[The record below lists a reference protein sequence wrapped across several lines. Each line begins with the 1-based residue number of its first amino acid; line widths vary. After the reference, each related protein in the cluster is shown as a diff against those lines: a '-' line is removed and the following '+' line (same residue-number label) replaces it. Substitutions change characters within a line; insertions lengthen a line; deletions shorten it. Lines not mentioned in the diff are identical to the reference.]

1 MDRKFKGVFI
11 PREIWE
17 NKDISSTEKLLWGEI
32 WSLSDNKD
40 GCFASN
46 KHFSEFLGVQ
56 VRHMQKLLSNLE
68 SLQYITISA
77 NNFWQRRIY
86 TYDTKDPPPVINDTP
101 PVINDTPPVIND
113 THINNTLYWSNT
125 LLYSSSYSSEE
136 KEEEK
141 YICSVEELKNYLPWK
156 KIQDEIPYKDIEREM
171 VDFFIYHEDKGKK
184 IPKST
189 VSLRFGHWLK
199 PKYETEHDRKIL
211 MAQYRKKNAQIQA
224 FKSSTI
230 DSTENL
236 QKQKIESIESVL
248 SSYDQEELYKL
259 REESDKKFNSLNI
272 KTQSEKHK
280 KSLED
285 LYFENFIRKLWKKQ
299 LKESHVN

>member
-32 WSLSDNKD
+32 WSLSDNKEW
-40 GCFASN
+40 CFASN
-46 KHFSEFLGVQ
+46 KHFSVFLGVQ

-68 SLQYITISA
+68 KMKFITISS
-77 NNFWQRRIY
+77 NEFWQRRIY
-86 TYDTKDPPPVINDTP
+86 TYDTKDTPPVINDTP

-113 THINNTLYWSNT
+113 THIYNTLYWSST
-125 LLYSSSYSSEE
+125 LLYSSSYSSVE

-141 YICSVEELKNYLPWK
+141 FICSVEELKNYLPWK

-171 VDFFIYHEDKGKK
+171 VDFFIHHEDKNKK

-199 PKYETEHDRKIL
+199 PKFESDQDRKIL
-211 MAQYRKKNAQIQA
+211 MSQYRKKMAQKQA
-224 FKSSTI
+224 FKSSTPDWEENEWKLKI
-230 DSTENL
+230 DP
-236 QKQKIESIESVL
+236 IESILCTYS
-248 SSYDQEELYKL
+248 EEERKNL
-259 REESDKKFNSLNI
+259 RTESDNKFISLKI
-272 KTQSEKHK
+272 KTGSEENK
-280 KSLED
+280 KTLQD
-285 LYFENFIRKLWKKQ
+285 LYFQNFIRKVGKKCTP
-299 LKESHVN
+299 

>member
-56 VRHMQKLLSNLE
+56 VRHMQKLLSKLE
-68 SLQYITISA
+68 SLRYITISA

-86 TYDTKDPPPVINDTP
+86 TYDTKDTP

-113 THINNTLYWSNT
+113 THINNTLYWSTT

-156 KIQDEIPYKDIEREM
+156 KIQDEIPYKDIDREM
-171 VDFFIYHEDKGKK
+171 VDFFIHHEDKGKK

-199 PKYETEHDRKIL
+199 PKFETEQDRKVL
-211 MAQYRKKNAQIQA
+211 MTQFLKKRA
-224 FKSSTI
+224 
-230 DSTENL
+230 
-236 QKQKIESIESVL
+236 QKQAYKNSTVDLEENITKREIEPIINIL
-248 SSYDQEELYKL
+248 STYSEEEKQEL
-259 REESDKKFNSLNI
+259 RMRSDWKFNTLNI
-272 KTQSEKHK
+272 KTQSEKQK
-280 KSLED
+280 KSLQD

-299 LKESHVN
+299 LK